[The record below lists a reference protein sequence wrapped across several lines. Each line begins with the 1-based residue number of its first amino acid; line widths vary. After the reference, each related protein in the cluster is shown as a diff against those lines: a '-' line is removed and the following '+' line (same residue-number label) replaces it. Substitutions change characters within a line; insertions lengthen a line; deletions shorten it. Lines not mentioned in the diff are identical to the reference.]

1 MGDIKVELL
10 SERAMYDGTFLNTL
24 MKLKMN
30 AGDCDIYDQK
40 ALLLKGDHRA
50 LVAYQDNVP
59 IGVIAYNQ
67 TRGRIDR
74 LCAKSPEAEQKL
86 RVQFAKFKPK
96 IKRWLLGTPTFRSPP
111 GYTSDPN
118 MNFESQV
125 RGEFKLPPSALP
137 PLSLNDDYD
146 EEGELIEAVKPSRST
161 GRLTKTE
168 KTKSMLGFTAG
179 RRRKTRRRKSKRSR
193 FV

>member
-1 MGDIKVELL
+1 
-10 SERAMYDGTFLNTL
+10 MYTGTFLNTL
-24 MKLKMN
+24 VELQM
-30 AGDCDIYDQK
+30 GPDVCDIYDTK
-40 ALLLKGDHRA
+40 ALLFKGDHRA
-50 LVAYQDNVP
+50 LVAYQDNAP

-74 LCAKSPEAEQKL
+74 LCAKTPEAEQKL

-96 IKRWLLGTPTFRSPP
+96 IKSWLLGTPTFRSPP

-137 PLSLNDDYD
+137 PLVLEEYEEED
-146 EEGELIEAVKPSRST
+146 EPIEVVKPSRST
-161 GRLTKTE
+161 GRLGKTE

-179 RRRKTRRRKSKRSR
+179 RRRRKVRLHTRRRKVRNGSSK
-193 FV
+193 VL